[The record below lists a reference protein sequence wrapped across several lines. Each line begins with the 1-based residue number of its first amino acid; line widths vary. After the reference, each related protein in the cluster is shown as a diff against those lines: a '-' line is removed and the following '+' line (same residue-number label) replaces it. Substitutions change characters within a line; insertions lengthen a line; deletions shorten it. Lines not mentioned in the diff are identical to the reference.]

1 MQENA
6 KNTYNKSLFQVKE
19 RILKLRYEV
28 YLRELNNKISVA
40 GFFIKPYRFPE

>member
-19 RILKLRYEV
+19 RILKYEV

-40 GFFIKPYRFPE
+40 GIFVKPYRFPE